1 MLAQFFRSATDKVSK
16 SNNFVYNAWHTI
28 VGIHNHS
35 SEIKGLRLN

>member
-1 MLAQFFRSATDKVSK
+1 MLAKFFRSAKVSK

-35 SEIKGLRLN
+35 SKIKGLRLN